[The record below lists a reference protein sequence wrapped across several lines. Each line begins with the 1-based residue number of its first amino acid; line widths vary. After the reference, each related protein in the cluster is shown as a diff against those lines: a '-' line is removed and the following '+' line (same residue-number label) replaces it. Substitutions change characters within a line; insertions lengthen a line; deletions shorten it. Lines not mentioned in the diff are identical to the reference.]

1 MQFNF
6 YCRKYIIFLFVVFVH
21 QLQSQSIKK
30 VLDKLPDT
38 GQSKSYTDTL
48 GEDSDYTINAPELI
62 DNLDGTITDK
72 ITGLMWQK
80 VDGGEMT
87 HSSALQYAD
96 SLTLGSFT
104 DWRLPTAFEIYSI
117 QNLQV
122 NNPAL
127 NTTYFTKSNAEYWW
141 TSDLQVNDNSR
152 VWVSNAGGGIGN
164 HLKSETISAGGTKR
178 YHARAV
184 RNIKENISLQ
194 KRFEVI
200 DDDVVVD
207 SLTGLMWQ
215 RKISN
220 NPMTWE
226 NALAFSEQLSLGNYN
241 DWRLPNIKELHSIH
255 MVKEFMPCLDRI
267 AFPLAD
273 IRKLWSS
280 TTQNNQTTRAWY
292 FDTNFGITTQEAK
305 STALY
310 VLCVRSTSIV
320 NANTVLQSEKIKY
333 KIYPNPTSNT
343 VSILIKEPL
352 QVMVSDVAG
361 KIYITKYLTEE
372 NNSIDLSTAPNG
384 ILFLKFPDG
393 QKYKL
398 VKE

>member
-6 YCRKYIIFLFVVFVH
+6 YCRKYIILLFVVFVH

-104 DWRLPTAFEIYSI
+104 DWRLPIAFEIYSI

-226 NALAFSEQLSLGNYN
+226 NALAFSEQLSHGNYN

-280 TTQNNQTTRAWY
+280 TTQNNQATRAWY

-333 KIYPNPTSNT
+333 IIYPNPTSNT

-361 KIYITKYLTEE
+361 KIYITKDLTEE
-372 NNSIDLSTAPNG
+372 NNLIDLSTAPNG

>member
-104 DWRLPTAFEIYSI
+104 DWRLPIAFEIYSI

-178 YHARAV
+178 YHARVV

-280 TTQNNQTTRAWY
+280 TTQNNQATRAWY
-292 FDTNFGITTQEAK
+292 FDSNFGITTQEAK

-352 QVMVSDVAG
+352 QIMVSDVAG

>member
-104 DWRLPTAFEIYSI
+104 DWRLPIAFEIYSI

-226 NALAFSEQLSLGNYN
+226 NALAFSEQLSHGNYN

-280 TTQNNQTTRAWY
+280 TTQNNQATRAWY

-352 QVMVSDVAG
+352 QIMVSDVAG

>member
-6 YCRKYIIFLFVVFVH
+6 YCRKYIILLFVVFVH

-104 DWRLPTAFEIYSI
+104 DWRLPIAFEIYSI

-178 YHARAV
+178 YHARVV

-226 NALAFSEQLSLGNYN
+226 NALAFSEQLSHGNYN

-280 TTQNNQTTRAWY
+280 TTQNNQATRAWY

-352 QVMVSDVAG
+352 QIMVSDVAG

>member
-6 YCRKYIIFLFVVFVH
+6 YCRKYIILLFVVFVH

-104 DWRLPTAFEIYSI
+104 DWRLPIAFEIYSI

-267 AFPLAD
+267 IRQLA
-273 IRKLWSS
+273 L
-280 TTQNNQTTRAWY
+280 
-292 FDTNFGITTQEAK
+292 G
-305 STALY
+305 
-310 VLCVRSTSIV
+310 
-320 NANTVLQSEKIKY
+320 
-333 KIYPNPTSNT
+333 
-343 VSILIKEPL
+343 ILI
-352 QVMVSDVAG
+352 Q
-361 KIYITKYLTEE
+361 
-372 NNSIDLSTAPNG
+372 
-384 ILFLKFPDG
+384 IL
-393 QKYKL
+393 
-398 VKE
+398 E

>member
-80 VDGGEMT
+80 ADGGEMT

-104 DWRLPTAFEIYSI
+104 DWRLPIAFEIYSI

-226 NALAFSEQLSLGNYN
+226 NALAFSEQLSHGNYN

-280 TTQNNQTTRAWY
+280 TTQNNQATRAWY

-352 QVMVSDVAG
+352 QIMVSDVAG

>member
-80 VDGGEMT
+80 ADGGEMT

-104 DWRLPTAFEIYSI
+104 DWRLPIAFEIYSI

-226 NALAFSEQLSLGNYN
+226 NALAFSEQLSHGNYN

-280 TTQNNQTTRAWY
+280 TTQNNQATRAWY

-333 KIYPNPTSNT
+333 IIYPNPTSNT

>member
-6 YCRKYIIFLFVVFVH
+6 YCWKYIILLFVVFVH

-104 DWRLPTAFEIYSI
+104 DWRLPIAFEIYSI

-280 TTQNNQTTRAWY
+280 TTQNNQATRAWY

-333 KIYPNPTSNT
+333 IIYPNPTSNT

-361 KIYITKYLTEE
+361 KIYITKDLTEE
-372 NNSIDLSTAPNG
+372 NNLIDLSTAPNG

>member
-104 DWRLPTAFEIYSI
+104 DWRLPIAFEIYSI

-226 NALAFSEQLSLGNYN
+226 NALAFSEQLSHGNYN

-280 TTQNNQTTRAWY
+280 TTQNNQATRAWY
-292 FDTNFGITTQEAK
+292 FDSNFGITTQEAK